1 MLALR
6 VLFLFAGAILGAF
19 YPFLSAILADRG
31 FRPAEIGLTAALASL
46 AFMLA
51 VPVWGH
57 LGDIVIGRTAALRA
71 GVIGSTAALFGLL
84 LSAPPVIVVGLIVV
98 YAAFESS
105 VSPLADALAVN
116 ALGRSPRSY
125 ARIRLLTSLGFAGT
139 SILAGVLYNVTGF
152 WPAPVLV
159 LVSAIGMVVA
169 LHWVPDVARFHPG
182 AATDSAQ
189 KAIVARRGGS
199 FMLVL
204 RTQPRLRGALLGL
217 GLVHIGILAGF
228 TFLALRLLELGGQPS
243 DVALSAGISAL
254 AEIPAMALIPRIVRR
269 TGTRALLAGGMI
281 LYAVVLV
288 SWAFLADPSLIVAT
302 RLVSGLAFA
311 AITIAAVMTIANLLP
326 PELQAT
332 GQGLYQTV
340 GFGAS
345 AVIANALGGVVF
357 GLGGATPLFLGCA
370 VLALGGAA
378 VTWRAVASTA
388 HGGPAT
394 AGPDT
399 AR

>member
-31 FRPAEIGLTAALASL
+31 FKPAEIGLTAALASL

-57 LGDIVIGRTAALRA
+57 LGDVVIGRVAALRA
-71 GVIGSTAALFGLL
+71 GVIGSTAALLGLL
-84 LSAPPVIVVGLIVV
+84 LGVPPVIVVGLIIA
-98 YAAFESS
+98 YAAFESAIA
-105 VSPLADALAVN
+105 PLADALAVN
-116 ALGRSPRSY
+116 ALARSGRSY
-125 ARIRLLTSLGFAGT
+125 GRIRLLTSLGFAAM
-139 SILAGVLYNVTGF
+139 SISSGALYNVTGF
-152 WPAPVLV
+152 WPAPILV
-159 LVSAIGMVVA
+159 LGCAVGMVVA
-169 LHWVPDVARFHPG
+169 LRWVPDVARFQPSV
-182 AATDSAQ
+182 ATPTAQ
-189 KAIVARRGGS
+189 KAFVARRGGS

-204 RTQPRLRGALLGL
+204 RTQPRLRSTLLGL
-217 GLVHIGILAGF
+217 GLVHVGILAGF

-254 AEIPAMALIPRIVRR
+254 AEIPAMAVIPRIVRR

-281 LYAVVLV
+281 LYAAVLV
-288 SWAFLADPSLIVAT
+288 SWAFIADPSLIVAT

-311 AITIAAVMTIANLLP
+311 AITIAAVMTIATLLP

-370 VLALGGAA
+370 VLALGGAT
-378 VTWRAVASTA
+378 VTWRAVALSA
-388 HGGPAT
+388 HGVPAT
-394 AGPDT
+394 AEPDLGG
-399 AR
+399 